1 MAVTAPES
9 RRCGGNAAPRPLAA
23 EARRRRRALG
33 EAVIVRQARGGT
45 RAAAALALTLAATA
59 LAGGL
64 AASAQDAAT
73 TAAPN
78 GSGWFTAAQ
87 ATSGQQLFNN
97 YCAECHRPDLTGA
110 DGPALKGAA
119 FLKAFGGQP
128 LSDLYG
134 VEHTTMPAVNPG
146 SLPATTLLPITAFI
160 LQQNGLPAGDAPLD
174 EAALKQ
180 TLPAAP

>member
-1 MAVTAPES
+1 MP
-9 RRCGGNAAPRPLAA
+9 PRARSH
-23 EARRRRRALG
+23 RRRGGAGALR

-45 RAAAALALTLAATA
+45 RAAAALALTLAATG

-73 TAAPN
+73 TAAPHS
-78 GSGWFTAAQ
+78 SGWFTAAQ
-87 ATSGQQLFNN
+87 ATSGQKLFNN

-119 FLKAFGGQP
+119 FLKVFGGQP

-146 SLPATTLLPITAFI
+146 SLPASTLLPITAFI

-174 EAALKQ
+174 EAALKR

>member
-9 RRCGGNAAPRPLAA
+9 GRRGVAECPGEEPRRPDDGMRGLVMETTAPRG
-23 EARRRRRALG
+23 RR
-33 EAVIVRQARGGT
+33 
-45 RAAAALALTLAATA
+45 AATA
-59 LAGGL
+59 LRVALAVASLAGAG
-64 AASAQDAAT
+64 AAAAQEAAPDAA
-73 TAAPN
+73 
-78 GSGWFTAAQ
+78 GWYSAAQ
-87 ATSGQQLFNN
+87 AASGQQLFNN

-119 FLKAFGGQP
+119 FLKVFGGQP

-146 SLPATTLLPITAFI
+146 SLPASTLLPITAFI
-160 LQQNGLPAGDAPLD
+160 LQQNGLAAGDAPLD
-174 EAALKQ
+174 QASLGR

>member
-1 MAVTAPES
+1 MVLTAPES
-9 RRCGGNAAPRPLAA
+9 RRRGGDGGPPALAG
-23 EARRRRRALG
+23 EARQRRSAIG
-33 EAVIVRQARGGT
+33 EAAIDRSATGGP
-45 RAAAALALTLAATA
+45 RAAASLAVA
-59 LAGGL
+59 LAGMWVAG
-64 AASAQDAAT
+64 ATVASAQQSVA
-73 TAAPN
+73 TAAPD
-78 GSGWFTAAQ
+78 GGGWYTPAQ

-119 FLKAFGGQP
+119 FLKTFGGQP

-146 SLPATTLLPITAFI
+146 SLPDTTLLPITAFI
-160 LQQNGLPAGDAPLD
+160 LSQNGLPAGDTPLD
-174 EAALKQ
+174 QTALSR

>member
-1 MAVTAPES
+1 MRGVVMATTAPIG
-9 RRCGGNAAPRPLAA
+9 RR
-23 EARRRRRALG
+23 
-33 EAVIVRQARGGT
+33 
-45 RAAAALALTLAATA
+45 AATA
-59 LAGGL
+59 LRLTLATACLAGAGVSVAQE
-64 AASAQDAAT
+64 AAPDAA
-73 TAAPN
+73 
-78 GSGWFTAAQ
+78 GWYSAAQ

-119 FLKAFGGQP
+119 FLKVFGGQP

-146 SLPATTLLPITAFI
+146 SLPASTLLPITAFI
-160 LQQNGLPAGDAPLD
+160 LQQNGLAAGDAPLD
-174 EAALKQ
+174 EASLDR

>member
-1 MAVTAPES
+1 MSAPS
-9 RRCGGNAAPRPLAA
+9 GA
-23 EARRRRRALG
+23 
-33 EAVIVRQARGGT
+33 I
-45 RAAAALALTLAATA
+45 AAAALVLALTAIG

-64 AASAQDAAT
+64 AASAQDAG
-73 TAAPN
+73 TAAPRD
-78 GSGWFTAAQ
+78 GWFTAAQ

-110 DGPALKGAA
+110 DGPALKGPA
-119 FLKAFGGQP
+119 FLKTFGGQP

-146 SLPATTLLPITAFI
+146 SLPASTLLPITAFI
-160 LQQNGLPAGDAPLD
+160 LQQNGFPAGEVPLD
-174 EAALKQ
+174 ETALMR